1 MRHVCS
7 LFVAAAI
14 ACSFTQFAGAQETVR
29 VKIASNRIDA
39 EGCHEASKTFVSA
52 IPHPELLDRSFHGK
66 LDGIEVVE
74 TAANHGHEI
83 RNFAFTPQGNAIT
96 YELYAKGK
104 GQWGDPPKV
113 GGVRIGGGLCADA
126 EGGSEGVDIYAHYKT
141 SAAKSAS
148 RHGLSGGRRASRRA
162 MHFKRASV
170 TFHLHQQL
178 AGRRLLEAGHL
189 RVVVSD

>member
-1 MRHVCS
+1 MMRHVCS

-14 ACSFTQFAGAQETVR
+14 ACSFTQLAGAQETAR

-113 GGVRIGGGLCADA
+113 GGVTIGGGLCTDA
-126 EGGSEGVDIYAHYKT
+126 EGGSEGIDIYAHYKK
-141 SAAKSAS
+141 SAAKSAMAAGKGS
-148 RHGLSGGRRASRRA
+148 RHALSGGRRASRRA

-170 TFHLHQQL
+170 TFHVH
-178 AGRRLLEAGHL
+178 
-189 RVVVSD
+189 

>member
-14 ACSFTQFAGAQETVR
+14 ACSFTQLAGAQETAR

-52 IPHPELLDRSFHGK
+52 IPHPELLDRSFHGT

-113 GGVRIGGGLCADA
+113 GGVTIGGGLCADA
-126 EGGSEGVDIYAHYKT
+126 EGGSEGIDIYAHYKK
-141 SAAKSAS
+141 SAAKSAMATGKGS

-170 TFHLHQQL
+170 TFHVH
-178 AGRRLLEAGHL
+178 
-189 RVVVSD
+189 